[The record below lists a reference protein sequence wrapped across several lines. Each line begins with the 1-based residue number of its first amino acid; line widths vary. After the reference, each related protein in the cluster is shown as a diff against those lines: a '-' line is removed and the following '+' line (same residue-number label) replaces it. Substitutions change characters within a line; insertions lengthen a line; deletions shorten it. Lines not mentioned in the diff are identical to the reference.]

1 MRDVILKFSVVR
13 NPGSGNMKSFTQRLI
28 EDVRTYRTTNSLSQ
42 TKFGKRVGAS
52 QEVISDFERGECLP
66 RREVLDKLYGLIYQ
80 GEAPTSVAEEPPVYH
95 AQRNFVRWL
104 QDILKDEI
112 PYDEMMSILHDAVD
126 AEWAR
131 VTRNKPQQKDA
142 TKKDQASGAA
152 P

>member
-1 MRDVILKFSVVR
+1 
-13 NPGSGNMKSFTQRLI
+13 MKSFTQRLI
-28 EDVRTYRTTNSLSQ
+28 EDVQTYRTKNNLSQ

-66 RREVLDKLYGLIYQ
+66 RREVLNKIYELIYRDEGQ
-80 GEAPTSVAEEPPVYH
+80 TFVREETTVYH
-95 AQRNFVRWL
+95 SQRNFVRWL

-112 PYDEMMSILHDAVD
+112 PYDEMMNILHDAVD

-131 VTRNKPQQKDA
+131 VTRNKPTQKDA

-152 P
+152 T